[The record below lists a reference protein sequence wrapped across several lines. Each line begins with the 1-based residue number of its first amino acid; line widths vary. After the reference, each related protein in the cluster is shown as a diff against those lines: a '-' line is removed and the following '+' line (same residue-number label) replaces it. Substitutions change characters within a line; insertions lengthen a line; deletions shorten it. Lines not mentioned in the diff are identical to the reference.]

1 MPFFEKIQHGIN
13 GKEMKMIAGLKKW
26 RKRQMLMNF
35 WTCLKVDNSC
45 EVLATSES
53 LGTVMVQIDF
63 SENFSCIYQDELSR
77 AH

>member
-35 WTCLKVDNSC
+35 
-45 EVLATSES
+45 
-53 LGTVMVQIDF
+53 
-63 SENFSCIYQDELSR
+63 
-77 AH
+77 